1 MITAFSDQPLAL
13 RLGLMLLPLLLAAG
27 FAAVLRRAEREDAIA
42 RRLSGV
48 MHGSRAGQQQISV
61 RLLLGVAQFG
71 RLVASSGVLSGKALD
86 GMRNQLS
93 AAGIR
98 GSNAVG
104 VFIGVKLILAAGL
117 PALAAVSLEPGGS
130 VLMHRT
136 IIVASAALGLL
147 VPDFGLKFLSR
158 RYSRALE
165 AGLPDMLDMLVM
177 CTESGF
183 SLEPAIA
190 RVATEIAQIHPT
202 MSAELA
208 LTSGELH
215 IMTDARAAF
224 TNLGRRTGLRGLTRL
239 ASTLSQTLQYGT
251 PLAPALRSLT
261 AEMRQEMLTK
271 FEERAGRLPSLLTV
285 VMILFILPSLFMAV
299 GGPAALQLMQQFRN

>member
-1 MITAFSDQPLAL
+1 MY
-13 RLGLMLLPLLLAAG
+13 
-27 FAAVLRRAEREDAIA
+27 
-42 RRLSGV
+42 
-48 MHGSRAGQQQISV
+48 GSRAGQVDVSV
-61 RLLLGVAQFG
+61 RLLHGVAQFG
-71 RLVASSGVLSGKALD
+71 RLVANSGVLSGKALD
-86 GMRNQLS
+86 GIRNQLS

-104 VFIGVKLILAAGL
+104 IFIGAKLILTAGF
-117 PALAAVSLEPGGS
+117 PALLAVSLDPSGS
-130 VLMHRT
+130 VILHRML
-136 IIVASAALGLL
+136 IIGSAMFGLL
-147 VPDFGLKFLSR
+147 LPEFGLKFLSR

-177 CTESGF
+177 CTESGL

-190 RVATEIAQIHPT
+190 RVANEIEPIHPA
-202 MSAELA
+202 MAAELA

-224 TNLGRRTGLRGLTRL
+224 INLGRRTGLRGLTRL

-261 AEMRQEMLTK
+261 TEMRQEMLTK

-285 VMILFILPSLFMAV
+285 VMILFILPSLFIAV
-299 GGPAALQLMQQFRN
+299 GGPAALQLLQQFRN